1 MQKQIEILNI
11 TRNNIL
17 SAINDMSLS
26 ELSTIPTGYKNS
38 VIWNV
43 AHVVVTQQLL
53 CYKLSGLEMYLDND
67 FIDKY
72 KKGSVGSSELTQEE
86 LDFIIEQL
94 IALPTQLETDFSNN
108 KFKRFAEYPTSYNVT
123 LNSIED
129 AIQFNNVHDGLHF
142 GYIMA
147 MKKGTLKIT
156 GR

>member
-1 MQKQIEILNI
+1 MKYAFEILNI

-17 SAINDMSLS
+17 NAIKDLSL
-26 ELSTIPTGYKNS
+26 EQLTVIPTGFKNNI
-38 VIWNV
+38 IWNA

-53 CYKLSGLEMYLDND
+53 CYKFSGLEMYLDYD

-94 IALPTQLETDFSNN
+94 MLLPTKLESDYSNTIFSNYN
-108 KFKRFAEYPTSYNVT
+108 SYTTSYNIT
-123 LNSIED
+123 LSSIED

-147 MKKGTLKIT
+147 MKKVILK
-156 GR
+156 

>member
-1 MQKQIEILNI
+1 MQKQIEILKI

-17 SAINDMSLS
+17 NAINNMSLS

-53 CYKLSGLEMYLDND
+53 CYKLSGLDMYLDSD
-67 FIDKY
+67 FVDKY
-72 KKGSVGSSELTQEE
+72 KKGSVAVNELTEEE
-86 LDFIIEQL
+86 LDYIIEQL
-94 IALPTQLETDFSNN
+94 IALPKQLETDFSNN
-108 KFKRFAEYPTSYNVT
+108 KFKSFAEYPTSYNVT

-147 MKKGTLKIT
+147 MKKSL
-156 GR
+156 

>member
-1 MQKQIEILNI
+1 MQKQIEILKI

-17 SAINDMSLS
+17 SEINDMSLS

-53 CYKLSGLEMYLDND
+53 CYKLSGLEMCLDSN
-67 FIDKY
+67 FVDKY
-72 KKGSVGSSELTQEE
+72 KKGSVAVNKLTEEE
-86 LDFIIEQL
+86 LDYIIEQL

-108 KFKRFAEYPTSYNVT
+108 KFKSFTEYSTSYNFT
-123 LNSIED
+123 LNSVED

-147 MKKGTLKIT
+147 MKKSL
-156 GR
+156 

>member
-1 MQKQIEILNI
+1 MIMQKQIEILKI

-17 SAINDMSLS
+17 NAINNMSLS

-53 CYKLSGLEMYLDND
+53 CYKLSGLDMYLDSD
-67 FIDKY
+67 FVDKY
-72 KKGSVGSSELTQEE
+72 KKGSVAVNELTEEE
-86 LDFIIEQL
+86 LDYIIEQL
-94 IALPTQLETDFSNN
+94 IALPKQLETDFSNN
-108 KFKRFAEYPTSYNVT
+108 KFKSFAEYPTSYNVT

-147 MKKGTLKIT
+147 MKKSL
-156 GR
+156 